1 MVVVSVAD
9 QVALFHAV
17 PGHKHSARIAL
28 IALLRCTA
36 PIGQIHCA
44 NLHSLGQRIVRL
56 YHLGKGHLLTA
67 YFQQRV
73 HFGGILPCPVRQI
86 VPCADFLCLT
96 AGLIHSPQRLAAV
109 IIGQHTVIEV
119 RIIHSHAAPHNGQT
133 WLHLRQQNPLRVVGI
148 DSFPAIIAGFIVI
161 IKRQQIHFIPIA
173 VAERHVAVAPRGA
186 GCAVMGAAGQIADR
200 ARIASLL
207 VDGIDQRT
215 THRVGI
221 VDFPVVEHLII
232 HAVRSGGQQPQGAAA
247 DALQLLGGGC
257 CGFRGRSRCRRA
269 VRCGLSAGC
278 QGQRQRGSDS
288 KIFLH
293 DISSP
298 YCVFSAAKVCGV
310 MLAAESVTLYPLA
323 FATA

>member
-1 MVVVSVAD
+1 MEHQ
-9 QVALFHAV
+9 QV
-17 PGHKHSARIAL
+17 
-28 IALLRCTA
+28 
-36 PIGQIHCA
+36 
-44 NLHSLGQRIVRL
+44 
-56 YHLGKGHLLTA
+56 
-67 YFQQRV
+67 
-73 HFGGILPCPVRQI
+73 
-86 VPCADFLCLT
+86 D
-96 AGLIHSPQRLAAV
+96 
-109 IIGQHTVIEV
+109 
-119 RIIHSHAAPHNGQT
+119 
-133 WLHLRQQNPLRVVGI
+133 
-148 DSFPAIIAGFIVI
+148 
-161 IKRQQIHFIPIA
+161 FIPIA

-186 GCAVMGAAGQIADR
+186 GVAVVGAAGQIADR

-215 THRVGI
+215 AHRVGV
-221 VDFPVVEHLII
+221 VDFPVVERLII

-247 DALQLLGGGC
+247 DTLRLLGGGR

>member
-1 MVVVSVAD
+1 M
-9 QVALFHAV
+9 
-17 PGHKHSARIAL
+17 
-28 IALLRCTA
+28 
-36 PIGQIHCA
+36 
-44 NLHSLGQRIVRL
+44 
-56 YHLGKGHLLTA
+56 TA

-73 HFGGILPCPVRQI
+73 HFGGILPCPVSQI

-119 RIIHSHAAPHNGQT
+119 RIIHSHAAPHYGQT

-161 IKRQQIHFIPIA
+161 IKRQQIHFVPVA
-173 VAERHVAVAPRGA
+173 VAEGGVSIAPRGA
-186 GCAVMGAAGQIADR
+186 GVAVMGAAGQVADR
-200 ARIASLL
+200 ARITGLL

-232 HAVRSGGQQPQGAAA
+232 HAVRSGSQQPQGAAA
-247 DALQLLGGGC
+247 DALRLLGGGR

-269 VRCGLSAGC
+269 VRCGLSAGS
-278 QGQRQRGSDS
+278 QDQRQRGSDS

-293 DISSP
+293 EVSSP

-310 MLAAESVTLYPLA
+310 MLAAERTTLYPLA